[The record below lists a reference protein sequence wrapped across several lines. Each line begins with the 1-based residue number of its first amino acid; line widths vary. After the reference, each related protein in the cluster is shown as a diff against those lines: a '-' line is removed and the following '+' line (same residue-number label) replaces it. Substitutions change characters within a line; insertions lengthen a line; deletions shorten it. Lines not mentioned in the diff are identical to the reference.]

1 MAISIQEIS
10 EKIKQNQSQIQHN
23 KGKVSDVEVSAIN
36 NLHRDGRTRS
46 TLTITFL
53 ICFFIL
59 IAGCFGFV
67 LWYNSL
73 AIGWMKDLH
82 SQGLNNEIAS
92 IKLLELDKVLA
103 VIIGALGTS
112 LGFIIGYYFKE
123 KNT

>member
-1 MAISIQEIS
+1 MAISLEEINKRIKSNIAQS
-10 EKIKQNQSQIQHN
+10 EATKD
-23 KGKVSDVEVSAIN
+23 KVSSVEESALHN
-36 NLHRDGRTRS
+36 VHRDGRTRS

-92 IKLLELDKVLA
+92 VKLLELDKVLA

-123 KNT
+123 KNN